1 MEVYSNRAR
10 DILSVEGL
18 NEGINPAVKI
28 VSKGKGEYVTVTVR
42 RDIGTKE
49 LNSMLYNGSYN
60 LITTDRRIKP
70 FSKAERSPQQCLSDF
85 GGKEVVF
92 NREGRQFTGWLV
104 GHDPN
109 NASFVVRTGAEW
121 GYRLTYLKPNVAYV
135 NGETN
140 INCRMA
146 DVPYNDIIFL

>member
-1 MEVYSNRAR
+1 MEIYVNKAGNFV
-10 DILSVEGL
+10 SVEGMK
-18 NEGINPAVKI
+18 EGVNLTVKI
-28 VSKGKGEYVTVTVR
+28 SKGDKSETR
-42 RDIGTKE
+42 KMCMKE
-49 LNSMLYNGSYN
+49 LNSILYNGSYN
-60 LITTDRRIKP
+60 LTVTDRRAKP
-70 FSKAERSPQQCLSDF
+70 FCKDVCSPIICF
-85 GGKEVVF
+85 NYFKGKEVVF
-92 NREGRQFTGWLV
+92 NRGGQQFTGWLV

-121 GYRLTYLKPNVAYV
+121 GYRLTYLNPNVAYV

>member
-1 MEVYSNRAR
+1 M
-10 DILSVEGL
+10 
-18 NEGINPAVKI
+18 
-28 VSKGKGEYVTVTVR
+28 
-42 RDIGTKE
+42 KE
-49 LNSMLYNGSYN
+49 LNSILYNGSYN
-60 LITTDRRIKP
+60 LAMTDRRTKP
-70 FSKAERSPQQCLSDF
+70 FCKDGRSPIICFNQF
-85 GGKEVVF
+85 EGKEVVF
-92 NREGRQFTGWLV
+92 NRDGQQFTGWLV

-121 GYRLTYLKPNVAYV
+121 GYRLTYLNPNVVYV

>member
-1 MEVYSNRAR
+1 MEIYVNKAGNLVSA
-10 DILSVEGL
+10 EGMKGVK
-18 NEGINPAVKI
+18 EGVNLTVKI
-28 VSKGKGEYVTVTVR
+28 SKGNKSET
-42 RDIGTKE
+42 IKMCMKE
-49 LNSMLYNGSYN
+49 LNSLLYNGSYN
-60 LITTDRRIKP
+60 PTVTDRRAKP
-70 FSKAERSPQQCLSDF
+70 FCKDVCSPIICF
-85 GGKEVVF
+85 NYFKGKEVVF
-92 NREGRQFTGWLV
+92 NRGGQQFTRWLV

-121 GYRLTYLKPNVAYV
+121 GYRLTYLNPNVAYV

>member
-1 MEVYSNRAR
+1 MEIYVNKAGN
-10 DILSVEGL
+10 LVSVEGMKGVK
-18 NEGINPAVKI
+18 EGVNLTVKI
-28 VSKGKGEYVTVTVR
+28 SKGDKSETR
-42 RDIGTKE
+42 KMCMKE
-49 LNSMLYNGSYN
+49 LNSILYNGSYN
-60 LITTDRRIKP
+60 LTVTDRRAKP
-70 FSKAERSPQQCLSDF
+70 FCKDVCSPIICF
-85 GGKEVVF
+85 NYFKGKEVVF
-92 NREGRQFTGWLV
+92 NRGGQQFTGWLV

-121 GYRLTYLKPNVAYV
+121 GYRLTYLNPNVAYV

>member
-1 MEVYSNRAR
+1 MEIYVNKAGN
-10 DILSVEGL
+10 LVSVEGMKGVK
-18 NEGINPAVKI
+18 EGVNLTVKI
-28 VSKGKGEYVTVTVR
+28 SKGNKSETR
-42 RDIGTKE
+42 KMCMKE
-49 LNSMLYNGSYN
+49 LNSLLYNGSYN
-60 LITTDRRIKP
+60 LTVTDRRAKP
-70 FSKAERSPQQCLSDF
+70 FCKDVCSPIICF
-85 GGKEVVF
+85 NYFKGKEVVF
-92 NREGRQFTGWLV
+92 NRGGQQFTGWLV

>member
-1 MEVYSNRAR
+1 MEIYVNKAGN
-10 DILSVEGL
+10 LVSVEGMKGVK
-18 NEGINPAVKI
+18 EGVNLTVKI
-28 VSKGKGEYVTVTVR
+28 SKGNKSETR
-42 RDIGTKE
+42 KMCMKE
-49 LNSMLYNGSYN
+49 LNSLLYNGSYN
-60 LITTDRRIKP
+60 LTVTDRRAKP
-70 FSKAERSPQQCLSDF
+70 FCKDVCSPIICF
-85 GGKEVVF
+85 NYFKGKEVVF
-92 NREGRQFTGWLV
+92 NRGGQQFTGWLV

-121 GYRLTYLKPNVAYV
+121 GYRLTYLNPNAAYV

>member
-1 MEVYSNRAR
+1 MEIYVNKAGN
-10 DILSVEGL
+10 LVSVEGMKGVK
-18 NEGINPAVKI
+18 EGVNLTVKI
-28 VSKGKGEYVTVTVR
+28 SKGDKSETR
-42 RDIGTKE
+42 KMCMKE
-49 LNSMLYNGSYN
+49 LNSILYNGSYN
-60 LITTDRRIKP
+60 LAMTDRRTKP
-70 FSKAERSPQQCLSDF
+70 FYKDVCSPIICF
-85 GGKEVVF
+85 NYFKGKEVVF
-92 NREGRQFTGWLV
+92 NRGGQQFTGWLV

-121 GYRLTYLKPNVAYV
+121 GYRLTYLNPNVAYV